1 MRILSEFLEPILKVH
16 FKKAIQLFPTGY
28 SHIGSS
34 SILESAIQIPELG
47 KSPGEGDGNPL
58 QYSYLENPMGREAG
72 WAQVH
77 RVVMSQIPMK

>member
-1 MRILSEFLEPILKVH
+1 MRVLSEFLEPILKVD
-16 FKKAIQLFPTGY
+16 FKKSIKLFPTGY

-58 QYSYLENPMGREAG
+58 QYSCLEDPMGGEAR

-77 RVVMSQIPMK
+77 RVVTSQIPMK